1 MFIHLG
7 GDVMVSSKDVIAIFD
22 LRMQEDSDETT
33 KYLKKADENGKIIII
48 DPDDTKS
55 FVVTNENI
63 YYSPISSLTL
73 KKRAAYM
80 EELE

>member
-22 LRMQEDSDETT
+22 LRMKEESEETA
-33 KYLKKADENGKIIII
+33 KYLQKVEKNGKIVMI
-48 DPDDTKS
+48 DPDDSKS
-55 FVVTNENI
+55 FVVTNDYI

-73 KKRAAYM
+73 KKRASYM
-80 EELE
+80 DELE